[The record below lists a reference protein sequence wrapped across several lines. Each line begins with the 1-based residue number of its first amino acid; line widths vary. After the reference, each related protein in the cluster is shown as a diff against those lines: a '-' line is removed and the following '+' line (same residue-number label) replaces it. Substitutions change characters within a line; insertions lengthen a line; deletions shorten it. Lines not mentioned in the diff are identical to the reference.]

1 MKPSAFFPPK
11 IFEFL
16 LEMEELGFSL
26 CLVGGAV
33 RDYLM
38 TKKTSN
44 DLDFEIRSRLNI
56 SDTAWVGYYEKL
68 THFCEKKKIKITKF
82 PYLITKIDYLGW
94 SLEFSSPRREVF
106 EALEL
111 HSHHNFNAVLSSTLS
126 YADSFKRRDFTINAI
141 GLELSLKDDKMLI
154 IDPFGGEKDLNLK
167 ALKLIDEN
175 FFKDSVRFLRLIRF
189 SIKYQMTIDPFIRE
203 NLTHFNFSALS
214 KYHFISELFKT
225 DPARFLMLWKDLFLS
240 NHLVNPKEYLFFK
253 EIDWSKAVNK
263 IQTKE
268 DLLLYVFLIKSELA
282 KEVQSFF
289 SIPNN
294 SLKEFI
300 NLYNSMNNLLK
311 LKIEDFEQVLNQH
324 EETALE
330 SDIFKFIKN
339 LDEKKEIYNQMVIFS
354 PQLKITY
361 WDDFSKYI
369 VLEEI
374 NLACLPK
381 YRAIF
386 KYYKALKKWINHD

>member
-1 MKPSAFFPPK
+1 
-11 IFEFL
+11 
-16 LEMEELGFSL
+16 
-26 CLVGGAV
+26 
-33 RDYLM
+33 
-38 TKKTSN
+38 
-44 DLDFEIRSRLNI
+44 
-56 SDTAWVGYYEKL
+56 
-68 THFCEKKKIKITKF
+68 
-82 PYLITKIDYLGW
+82 
-94 SLEFSSPRREVF
+94 
-106 EALEL
+106 
-111 HSHHNFNAVLSSTLS
+111 
-126 YADSFKRRDFTINAI
+126 
-141 GLELSLKDDKMLI
+141 
-154 IDPFGGEKDLNLK
+154 
-167 ALKLIDEN
+167 
-175 FFKDSVRFLRLIRF
+175 
-189 SIKYQMTIDPFIRE
+189 
-203 NLTHFNFSALS
+203 
-214 KYHFISELFKT
+214 
-225 DPARFLMLWKDLFLS
+225 MLWKDLFLS

-311 LKIEDFEQVLNQH
+311 LKIEDFEQVLNQN

-330 SDIFKFIKN
+330 TDIFKFIKN

-354 PQLKITY
+354 PQLKITF